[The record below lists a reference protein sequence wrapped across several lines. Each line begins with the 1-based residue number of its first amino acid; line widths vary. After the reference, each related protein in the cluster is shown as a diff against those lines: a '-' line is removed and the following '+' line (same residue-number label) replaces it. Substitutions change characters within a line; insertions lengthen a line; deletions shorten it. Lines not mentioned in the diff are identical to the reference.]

1 MVVGII
7 FASFFYARG
16 VRGIVGRVHG
26 FPSWRPKC
34 FVAGVI
40 VLFLALAS
48 PIDSIGHMLL
58 WVHMVQHWLLIMIAA
73 PLILLGAP
81 GFPILRGLPK
91 VVRRQALGPFLAS
104 PFLRKCFSLLLNPLT
119 GWLAFAIVNWGW
131 HYPAFYGAAL
141 ESNLIHRFEHI
152 SFLAG
157 AMLFWWQIIAPWP
170 WKARWSDAA
179 LVVYL
184 LAADVQNTIFSAIVT
199 FSDSV
204 LYSNYLGTSP
214 ALGWDPLRDQRM
226 AGAFMWTAGQVV
238 MLPCAVFLI
247 MRALKMVRNKPFV
260 AQDRPSLV
268 AHHTERFDL
277 LRVFGVGS
285 FLRKRAARESIRWTL
300 AVIALILVIDGFFGP
315 SDSPSNL
322 AGTLPW
328 THWRGVVVIALLFGG
343 NFLCMSC
350 PLMAPRNLMRR
361 WWRPR
366 FRWPN
371 ALRSKW
377 LAVGLVAIWLISYEA
392 FDLWSSPMATA
403 FIFVGYFAAILLIDG
418 LFQGGSFCKWV
429 CPIGQF
435 HMTQS
440 LVSPLSVSVRN
451 TAVCATCT
459 GRECIRGSDSGSAK
473 SASVS
478 LSISVPGCEL
488 ELFQPAKRGN
498 LDCTFCL
505 DCVDA
510 CPHDNVGILT
520 QSSSVGLADR
530 RWGSSIGR
538 IASRTDVAALLAL
551 LSFGAFANAAGMT
564 GPWLDLVARITTTFN
579 LTSTVVVEAA
589 MTTVAIVIVPVV
601 LLCCVS
607 WISSHISGRPLRESL
622 CLGAH
627 ALVPIGASMWCV
639 HWFFHLA
646 TSASTAIPVM
656 QRALNDVGLAW
667 FGEPEW
673 AASCCGAVPDWLI
686 PVELLLLQFGFVV
699 SGWMVWRGSTQRTG
713 GRAILPSI
721 WRSIWASIPWWTL
734 AIILLF
740 VGVWIVFQP
749 MEMRGTSTL

>member
-1 MVVGII
+1 MAI
-7 FASFFYARG
+7 
-16 VRGIVGRVHG
+16 
-26 FPSWRPKC
+26 
-34 FVAGVI
+34 
-40 VLFLALAS
+40 LFLALAS
-48 PIDSIGHMLL
+48 PIDSLGHMLL

-81 GFPILRGLPK
+81 GIPMLRGLPN

-104 PFLRKCFSLLLNPLT
+104 PFLRKCLGVILHPVS
-119 GWLAFAIVNWGW
+119 GWIAFALVNWVW
-131 HYPAFYGAAL
+131 HYPTFYGAAL
-141 ESNLIHRFEHI
+141 ESTFVHRFEHA

-170 WKARWSDAA
+170 WHARWPDAA

-204 LYSNYLGTSP
+204 LYSNYLATAP
-214 ALGWDPLRDQRM
+214 ALGWTALRDQRT

-238 MLPCAVFLI
+238 MLPAAIFLI
-247 MRALKMVRNKPFV
+247 LRALKIVRPNRFAAPQRDALAV
-260 AQDRPSLV
+260 
-268 AHHTERFDL
+268 HHQKRFDL
-277 LRVFGVGS
+277 LQVAWIGG
-285 FLRKRAARESIRWTL
+285 FLRNRAARESLRWTL
-300 AVIALILVIDGFFGP
+300 VAVALVIVVDGFAGP

-328 THWRGVVVIALLFGG
+328 THWRGVIVIALLFGG

-361 WWRPR
+361 WWTPH
-366 FRWPN
+366 FRWPS

-392 FDLWSSPMATA
+392 FDLWSSPIATA
-403 FIFVGYFAAILLIDG
+403 FIIVGYFTAVLVIDG
-418 LFQGGSFCKWV
+418 LFRGGSFCKWV

-440 LVSPLSVSVRN
+440 LVSPLSVSVSN

-459 GRECIRGSDSGSAK
+459 GRECIRGSNSGHIK
-473 SASVS
+473 SSSVA
-478 LSISVPGCEL
+478 LRISVPGCEL

-520 QSSSVGLADR
+520 QSPRIGLTDR

-538 IASRTDVAALLAL
+538 IASRIDIAALLVL
-551 LSFGAFANAAGMT
+551 LAFGAFANAAGMT
-564 GPWLDLVARITTTFN
+564 VPWLDFVDGVTQSLG
-579 LTSTVVVEAA
+579 LTSTVPVEAG
-589 MTTVAIVIVPVV
+589 MTTVAIVIVP
-601 LLCCVS
+601 LILMS
-607 WISSHISGRPLRESL
+607 ASALISSQIAKRPWREEF
-622 CLGAH
+622 CRGAH

-656 QRALNDVGLAW
+656 QRALNDLGFAW
-667 FGEPEW
+667 FGEPQW
-673 AASCCGAVPDWLI
+673 AASCCGSVPTWLI
-686 PVELLLLQFGFVV
+686 PIELLLLQLGLVV
-699 SGWMVWRGSTQRTG
+699 SGWMVWRGNAQRIG
-713 GRAILPSI
+713 GRSI
-721 WRSIWASIPWWTL
+721 VTALPWWILALTL
-734 AIILLF
+734 WL

-749 MEMRGTSTL
+749 MQMRGTSTL

>member
-1 MVVGII
+1 MVGIA
-7 FASFFYARG
+7 FSSLLYLRG
-16 VRGIVGRVHG
+16 VRGIVGRVRG
-26 FPSWRPKC
+26 FPTWRPKC
-34 FVAGVI
+34 FAAGVI

-73 PLILLGAP
+73 PLILLGSP
-81 GFPILRGLPK
+81 GIPMLRGLPK
-91 VVRRQALGPFLAS
+91 VVRRQALGPFIAS
-104 PFLRKCFSLLLNPLT
+104 PFVRRCLALLLNPFT
-119 GWLAFAIVNWGW
+119 GWMAFALVNWTW
-131 HYPAFYGAAL
+131 HYPIFYGAAL
-141 ESNLIHRFEHI
+141 ESNLVHRFEHA

-157 AMLFWWQIIAPWP
+157 SMLFWWQIIAPWP

-204 LYSNYLGTSP
+204 LYSNYLATAP
-214 ALGWDPLRDQRM
+214 ALGWDALRDQRM

-238 MLPCAVFLI
+238 MLPAAIFLI
-247 MRALKMVRNKPFV
+247 LRALKMVRPKPFV
-260 AQDRPSLV
+260 ARERPATVSHL
-268 AHHTERFDL
+268 TEPFDL
-277 LRVFGVGS
+277 LRVSWIGA

-300 AVIALILVIDGFFGP
+300 AFIALILVIDGFFGP
-315 SDSPSNL
+315 ADAPSNM

-328 THWRGVVVIALLFGG
+328 THWRGLVVIALLFGG

-361 WWRPR
+361 WWKPR
-366 FRWPN
+366 FRWPS

-377 LAVGLVAIWLISYEA
+377 LAVGLIAIWLITYEA
-392 FDLWSSPMATA
+392 FDLWSNPRATA
-403 FIFVGYFAAILLIDG
+403 FIFVAYFAAILMIDG
-418 LFQGGSFCKWV
+418 LFRGGSFCKWV

-451 TAVCATCT
+451 TAVCATCI
-459 GRECIRGSDSGSAK
+459 GRECIRGSDSGHAK

-520 QSSSVGLADR
+520 QSPSVALTDR

-538 IASRTDVAALLAL
+538 VASRVDVAAMLAL

-564 GPWLDLVARITTTFN
+564 GPWLDLVAAVTNSFE
-579 LTSTVVVEAA
+579 LTSTIAIEAA
-589 MTTVAIVIVPVV
+589 MTSVAIIVLPVIMMSCAA
-601 LLCCVS
+601 L
-607 WISSHISGRPLRESL
+607 ISSRICGISLRESL
-622 CLGAH
+622 CVGAH
-627 ALVPIGASMWCV
+627 AIVPIGASMWCV

-673 AASCCGAVPDWLI
+673 AESCCGPVPSWLL
-686 PVELLLLQFGFVV
+686 PVELVLLQLGLVV
-699 SGWMVWRGSTQRTG
+699 SGWMVWRGSAQRTG
-713 GRAILPSI
+713 RRAIL
-721 WRSIWASIPWWTL
+721 ASIPWWTL
-734 AIILLF
+734 SLILWF

-749 MEMRGTSTL
+749 MQMRGTSTL